1 MALLVD
7 CPIGYAVRS
16 ETDGGVQ
23 AQGSFYRPSDSSH
36 SRRWMESLSTRKLLH
51 TIGFVASHRW
61 MESLSTRKL
70 LHTIGFVAS
79 HRWMEDLCQ
88 STFLQSI
95 RFLDKP
101 KWMESLCQLTSPQ
114 WPPQTS
120 FSRPIQFD
128 TSHFSPRNAILN
140 TFVISGTYVTANT
153 PAAAPT
159 AAFLYLSGTC
169 VPAARPMANRQNFTS
184 AKSFHV
190 LSFA

>member
-36 SRRWMESLSTRKLLH
+36 SR
-51 TIGFVASHRW
+51 RW

-120 FSRPIQFD
+120 FSHPIQFE
-128 TSHFSPRNAILN
+128 TSSLLPTKRDPEHLRHQRHIRHGKHARCRSDRRLLV
-140 TFVISGTYVTANT
+140 FVRYLCSGCQTHGKQAELHKGKVLPCALFCI
-153 PAAAPT
+153 A
-159 AAFLYLSGTC
+159 
-169 VPAARPMANRQNFTS
+169 V
-184 AKSFHV
+184 AKIQ
-190 LSFA
+190 

>member
-23 AQGSFYRPSDSSH
+23 AQGSLYRPSDSSH
-36 SRRWMESLSTRKLLH
+36 SRRWMESLCTKKLLH
-51 TIGFVASHRW
+51 TF
-61 MESLSTRKL
+61 
-70 LHTIGFVAS
+70 GFVAS

-153 PAAAPT
+153 PAATPT

-169 VPAARPMANRQNFTS
+169 VPAARPMANRQNFTR
-184 AKSFHV
+184 AKSFQV